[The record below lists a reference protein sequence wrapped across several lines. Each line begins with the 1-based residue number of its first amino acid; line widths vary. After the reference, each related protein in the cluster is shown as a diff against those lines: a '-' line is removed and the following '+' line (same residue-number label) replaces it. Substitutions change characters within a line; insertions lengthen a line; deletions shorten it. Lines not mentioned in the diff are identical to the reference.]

1 MSPKRTP
8 IKAFG
13 SYGST
18 VNVYGMELSGEPV
31 ARVEWRQFGERKTE
45 TFRGPKRD
53 RENAAKAYAEGV
65 AERLRQGEQVK
76 TVRYTIAELWKAYLT
91 AKGVNWRPKTK
102 LLALQRW
109 KVFTTT
115 VNPLTFADL
124 LTQETLD
131 TWREA
136 LLTVPTKKT
145 GAVMARNQVAHHIQL
160 VKSVYR
166 FARKRKLIRENPIAD
181 YAVREGRDYQPLEV
195 PEFTPA
201 QWGKVLAQVPFRHVR
216 YWRVWLALA
225 LDGLLAPRS
234 NALLNLEWSDIDM
247 ATRTVTWRGVL
258 DKVGKTR
265 VQPLPR
271 DAVFALR
278 VAKVWR
284 ARIGYTGPYLFPPVQ
299 ERNKDGHWGYASLNR
314 QLDLACKRAKV
325 PRQKYQSMHAFRR
338 MVAGNV
344 LDVTGDITKV
354 GDYLGD
360 SDVRVLRRSYLRNRV
375 GHLTKVAEAMTLP
388 PSPES
393 GADNIGNETA
403 TGAVKGRPLQTSTRR
418 NS

>member
-1 MSPKRTP
+1 MSQARTQ
-8 IKAFG
+8 IKKFG
-13 SYGST
+13 SYGNV
-18 VNVYGMELSGEPV
+18 VNVYGIVLNGEPV

-65 AERLRQGEQVK
+65 AERLKQGDAVK
-76 TVRYTIAELWKAYLT
+76 VQRYTIAELWQKYLT
-91 AKGVNWRPKTK
+91 AKGVNWRPKTR
-102 LLALQRW
+102 LLAEQRW
-109 KVFTTT
+109 KVFVRT

-131 TWREA
+131 TWREE
-136 LLTVPTKKT
+136 LLTNPRGKT
-145 GAVMARNQVAHHIQL
+145 GAIMARNQVAHHIQL

-166 FARKRKLIRENPIAD
+166 WARKRKLIRENPIDD

-201 QWGKVLAQVPFRHVR
+201 QWGKVLAEVPFRHAR

-234 NALLNLEWSDIDM
+234 NALLNLEWPDIDM
-247 ATRTVTWRGVL
+247 TVRTVTWRGAL

-284 ARIGYTGPYLFPPVQ
+284 ARIGYTGLFVFPPVQ

-314 QLDLACKRAKV
+314 QLDLACQRAEV

-360 SDVRVLRRSYLRNRV
+360 SDVRVLRRSYLRSRV
-375 GHLTKVAEAMTLP
+375 GHLAKVADAMTLP
-388 PSPES
+388 APAVSA
-393 GADNIGNETA
+393 ADTSGNETA
-403 TGAVKGRPLQTSTRR
+403 TGAVKGRPLQKSTKR
-418 NS
+418 NT